1 MTPAITLEFTVSF
14 LRGPTLRPQLS
25 ALVNL
30 LAPNRSI
37 MMTHLIEVTV
47 EDLSNMWREWI
58 TQYIMVCYGQVMC
71 SVCDYI

>member
-1 MTPAITLEFTVSF
+1 MTPAITLEFSVRF
-14 LRGPTLRPQLS
+14 LRGPALPPQLS

-47 EDLSNMWREWI
+47 EDLSNM
-58 TQYIMVCYGQVMC
+58 
-71 SVCDYI
+71 